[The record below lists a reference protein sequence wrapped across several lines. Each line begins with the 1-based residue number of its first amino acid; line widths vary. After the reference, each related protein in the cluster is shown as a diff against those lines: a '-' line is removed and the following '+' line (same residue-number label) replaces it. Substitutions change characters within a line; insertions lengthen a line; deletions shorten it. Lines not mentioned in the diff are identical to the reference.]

1 MPREPS
7 CGVFWCCTAST
18 SILSRGAASACRAP
32 GSGRP
37 AITALAWLCRRRGSG
52 MRGIALAC
60 TAVAAGLAV
69 AAIGVAGCG
78 PVESRAVA
86 DQAVGVPARQLDR
99 SVANAYSF
107 LSQMMDRYA
116 AGTTPRLVQSFT
128 GGVLG
133 QQHFTASET
142 YDDALLI
149 DAYLAAGTA
158 AARSRA
164 RVIGDGLLY
173 VQANDP
179 RHDGRVRA
187 AYAPTPLRSPADVT
201 ATDPATLWAAWR
213 GPARPS
219 SASTRPRAGG
229 PTSRPRKRSG
239 TESRPTVTTRA
250 GQAGTRAA
258 RPRTARRSGGSPPST
273 TLTFT
278 PSSGCSPPRQA
289 TRPGRPGRGGPDA
302 SS

>member
-1 MPREPS
+1 
-7 CGVFWCCTAST
+7 
-18 SILSRGAASACRAP
+18 
-32 GSGRP
+32 
-37 AITALAWLCRRRGSG
+37 

-69 AAIGVAGCG
+69 AAVGVAGCR

-289 TRPGRPGRGGPDA
+289 TRPGRPGRGGPGA